1 MIDTRNV
8 GHRRHGV
15 QMEAHEMKTRS
26 LVRGLIRDDGSLSR
40 FGRGRREEGGGGG
53 LVLAIE
59 AIKCVI
65 IRNRR
70 LGTGAR
76 RRKFIR
82 LGPQSKSLSSIA
94 PSRVAGLS
102 TVIENY
108 AVPRD
113 DSGIRNGVWAR
124 SPSTLGIS
132 SPTSPALCSSSL
144 CLPHWLRL
152 FQEEYPIVDRNSS
165 SLAEE
170 TRDTIFRGI
179 SSNSIRV

>member
-40 FGRGRREEGGGGG
+40 FGRERGGRREEGGG

-108 AVPRD
+108 AVPRA
-113 DSGIRNGVWAR
+113 G
-124 SPSTLGIS
+124 
-132 SPTSPALCSSSL
+132 
-144 CLPHWLRL
+144 
-152 FQEEYPIVDRNSS
+152 
-165 SLAEE
+165 
-170 TRDTIFRGI
+170 
-179 SSNSIRV
+179 

>member
-1 MIDTRNV
+1 
-8 GHRRHGV
+8 
-15 QMEAHEMKTRS
+15 MEAHEMKTRS

-40 FGRGRREEGGGGG
+40 FGRGRREKGGGGG

-152 FQEEYPIVDRNSS
+152 FQEEYPIVDRNSF

>member
-1 MIDTRNV
+1 
-8 GHRRHGV
+8 
-15 QMEAHEMKTRS
+15 MEAHEMKTRS

-40 FGRGRREEGGGGG
+40 FGRGRREKGGGGG

-108 AVPRD
+108 AGRD
-113 DSGIRNGVWAR
+113 DSGIRNSVWAR

-132 SPTSPALCSSSL
+132 SPTSSALCSSSL

-170 TRDTIFRGI
+170 TRDTIFRDI